1 MRVSPRASISLTGTC
16 VRVLFFF
23 FFCPRSCQGRECP
36 TEVVCLCWRCWP
48 CNSGW
53 VCVVRARVRVFLS
66 EPSRRRAWFSHRE
79 ATAVADH
86 YRERDSGRWE
96 FSGVCLRL
104 GPLLN
109 ERCSIS
115 LIMLL
120 RLMSLFSHSKECKK
134 ALLLFWAFCLFNW
147 AK

>member
-1 MRVSPRASISLTGTC
+1 MHKYFFDRDVRAC
-16 VRVLFFF
+16 VCFVC
-23 FFCPRSCQGRECP
+23 FFCPCSCQGRECP
-36 TEVVCLCWRCWP
+36 TEVVCLCWRCCA
-48 CNSGW
+48 CNSRW
-53 VCVVRARVRVFLS
+53 VCVVRCVCVHVCVFLS